1 MTDAE
6 IQQIQVPLPQFIS
19 AIIRA
24 SVAEAWKE
32 HKKEC
37 LYPADL
43 VIVEERVRQI
53 ELKGAALV
61 GYMVGAGV
69 FGGGT
74 AAILIK
80 GLFGS

>member
-6 IQQIQVPLPQFIS
+6 SQQIQVPLPQFIREIVKE
-19 AIIRA
+19 A
-24 SVAEAWKE
+24 VHEAWKE
-32 HKKEC
+32 HRREC
-37 LYPADL
+37 PTPAGLL
-43 VIVEERVRQI
+43 VAEERIRKI
-53 ELKGAALV
+53 ELKGAALI

-74 AAILIK
+74 AAIIIK